1 MVQSIKDQITKTET
15 RLADYADNLSQWFGS
30 ERDTLPLNKPEMPF
44 ESLYVKMMLDKMNGE
59 YRNLLR
65 LQAQMTEFSIETK
78 EPVNA

>member
-1 MVQSIKDQITKTET
+1 METTISNQITKCEN
-15 RLADYADNLSQWFGS
+15 RLADYADNLSHWFGS
-30 ERDTLPLNKPEMPF
+30 ERDTLALNKPEMPF

-65 LQAQMTEFSIETK
+65 LQAQLTEFSIE

>member
-1 MVQSIKDQITKTET
+1 MEQTISAQITKCEN
-15 RLADYADNLSQWFGS
+15 RLADYADNLSNWFGS

-65 LQAQMTEFSIETK
+65 LQAQLTEFSIEAK
-78 EPVNA
+78 ETANV

>member
-1 MVQSIKDQITKTET
+1 MEQTISAQITKCES
-15 RLADYADNLSQWFGS
+15 RLADYADNLSNWFGS

-65 LQAQMTEFSIETK
+65 LQAKLTEFSIDEKETAN
-78 EPVNA
+78 V